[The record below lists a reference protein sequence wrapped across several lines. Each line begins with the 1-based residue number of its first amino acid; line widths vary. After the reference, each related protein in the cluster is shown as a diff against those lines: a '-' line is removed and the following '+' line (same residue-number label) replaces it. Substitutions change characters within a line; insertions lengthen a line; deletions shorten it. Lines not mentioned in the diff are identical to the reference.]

1 MEIMTPQQI
10 IFPDKNEIIYELKSQ
25 AIQFLKNYHLEI
37 KGVAI
42 YPKEIEVYFYQSGV
56 FEDDTV
62 HCNEL
67 QKDNANHLYVHRTGL
82 KKTSSYKGGNRVCAD
97 FVVSNDKSKYY
108 SYLLRSVV
116 IDNKLTVGPNKTLCA
131 LKNALG
137 IESNEILEKQVV
149 KVVKHTPSKDDI
161 ILTSERINLGRNGS
175 YTDAPLRFVVCDDF
189 FRKATYPLREKL
201 LVSYMIE
208 MLRSAKM
215 EIDDALCFIKYRLGY
230 LSSALADSFT
240 SEEREKLWR
249 RQWIEWRH
257 DRYTNFVYIS
267 DKLKEFYPDTHKRLT
282 ALFNDMGIDWGEIP
296 YTEDIWVRD
305 FMPIQIDNKFL
316 LYKYYPDYLDNDKDR
331 RYITDAHK
339 ACDALGIKYRE
350 VKHVLDGGNIS
361 FCGHYVVLTDKAL
374 SEGSPSSIK
383 SEVFNDIFT
392 PIFIPWE
399 KTEGD
404 PYGHSDGII
413 HWCGGKRVLMSNYR
427 NTNSS
432 GADYIK
438 EKLEQKGFVV
448 TELLFDEVK
457 SQSPDW
463 NWAYINYLQVGN
475 KIIMP
480 SFGIPE
486 DKIALK
492 YIQEANPGCEIRQI
506 RLRDIAGNGGALH
519 CITWNIRKKI

>member
-1 MEIMTPQQI
+1 
-10 IFPDKNEIIYELKSQ
+10 
-25 AIQFLKNYHLEI
+25 
-37 KGVAI
+37 
-42 YPKEIEVYFYQSGV
+42 
-56 FEDDTV
+56 
-62 HCNEL
+62 
-67 QKDNANHLYVHRTGL
+67 
-82 KKTSSYKGGNRVCAD
+82 
-97 FVVSNDKSKYY
+97 
-108 SYLLRSVV
+108 
-116 IDNKLTVGPNKTLCA
+116 
-131 LKNALG
+131 
-137 IESNEILEKQVV
+137 
-149 KVVKHTPSKDDI
+149 
-161 ILTSERINLGRNGS
+161 
-175 YTDAPLRFVVCDDF
+175 
-189 FRKATYPLREKL
+189 
-201 LVSYMIE
+201 MIE

-413 HWCGGKRVLMSNYR
+413 HWCGGKRVLMSNCR

-506 RLRDIAGNGGALH
+506 RLRDIAGHGGALH

>member
-1 MEIMTPQQI
+1 
-10 IFPDKNEIIYELKSQ
+10 
-25 AIQFLKNYHLEI
+25 
-37 KGVAI
+37 
-42 YPKEIEVYFYQSGV
+42 
-56 FEDDTV
+56 
-62 HCNEL
+62 
-67 QKDNANHLYVHRTGL
+67 
-82 KKTSSYKGGNRVCAD
+82 
-97 FVVSNDKSKYY
+97 
-108 SYLLRSVV
+108 
-116 IDNKLTVGPNKTLCA
+116 
-131 LKNALG
+131 
-137 IESNEILEKQVV
+137 
-149 KVVKHTPSKDDI
+149 
-161 ILTSERINLGRNGS
+161 
-175 YTDAPLRFVVCDDF
+175 
-189 FRKATYPLREKL
+189 
-201 LVSYMIE
+201 
-208 MLRSAKM
+208 
-215 EIDDALCFIKYRLGY
+215 
-230 LSSALADSFT
+230 
-240 SEEREKLWR
+240 
-249 RQWIEWRH
+249 
-257 DRYTNFVYIS
+257 
-267 DKLKEFYPDTHKRLT
+267 
-282 ALFNDMGIDWGEIP
+282 MGIDWGEIP

-413 HWCGGKRVLMSNYR
+413 HWCGGKRVLMSNCR